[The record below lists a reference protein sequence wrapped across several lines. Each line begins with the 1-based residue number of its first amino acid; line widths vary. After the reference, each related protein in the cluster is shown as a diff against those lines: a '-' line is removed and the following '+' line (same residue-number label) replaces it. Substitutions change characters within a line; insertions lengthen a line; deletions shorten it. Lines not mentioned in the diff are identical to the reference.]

1 LNGDKKKKKK
11 QTHKGATPPG
21 RLKGRKKEKESQQG
35 HGQYVQ
41 DSPFSGRE
49 RKKLRFL
56 TNEIVC

>member
-1 LNGDKKKKKK
+1 VG
-11 QTHKGATPPG
+11 GATPPG